1 VTVSLT
7 EVLAERAGPMVVKE
21 LRQGLRARVFG
32 VVFGVLLLAC
42 LLVALVAYGQALGAV
57 GEALGPRFVT
67 SYLVAL
73 GMVTFFVIPFSA
85 FRSMMRELEGETWSL
100 LVLTGLDARAILGGK
115 WLTAMSQAVLFG
127 SACAPFVLFS
137 YYLNGVDLLRLVT
150 SLGACA
156 VWSAL
161 LTAMAIG
168 LATQSRGRL
177 ARSSSNV
184 SIIGV
189 LLMAMWAGD
198 GVLAAMINSD
208 FLVARVV
215 VGLGPA
221 LVLCLGTT
229 VLVLEGAAAGMAL
242 TTEQTRARP
251 RRALLLTVLATLGA
265 GSWLFVRVHGRE
277 EGAALG
283 AVALC
288 FYLVLAG
295 FFAISEH
302 DGFPPHARGG
312 WLTRPGAF
320 RSFSLVAAL
329 LVLVALTCLFCVQ
342 LVHGDDRASRV
353 VIAAAAYPLLYL
365 SLGAIAGRMEVLE
378 RFGQPLATRGAFA
391 VLTAVGIVVPPLA
404 SFVTGGQ
411 VNAVNPNTFNP
422 FMGLVNY
429 LDRRSD
435 ELNANLAVLLA
446 FTALAGLGAL
456 VVLGRRDGARR

>member
-1 VTVSLT
+1 
-7 EVLAERAGPMVVKE
+7 
-21 LRQGLRARVFG
+21 
-32 VVFGVLLLAC
+32 
-42 LLVALVAYGQALGAV
+42 
-57 GEALGPRFVT
+57 
-67 SYLVAL
+67 
-73 GMVTFFVIPFSA
+73 
-85 FRSMMRELEGETWSL
+85 
-100 LVLTGLDARAILGGK
+100 
-115 WLTAMSQAVLFG
+115 
-127 SACAPFVLFS
+127 
-137 YYLNGVDLLRLVT
+137 
-150 SLGACA
+150 
-156 VWSAL
+156 
-161 LTAMAIG
+161 
-168 LATQSRGRL
+168 
-177 ARSSSNV
+177 
-184 SIIGV
+184 
-189 LLMAMWAGD
+189 
-198 GVLAAMINSD
+198 
-208 FLVARVV
+208 V